1 MGPILKHKLA
11 AQRDEVIKAFDQAK
25 RKMYKRYERS
35 ESGINQKPSEKDLSY
50 AEYYEWLDAAT
61 KARDEY
67 LEEKISKEETLK
79 TLDLKYKIVAFS
91 DL

>member
-1 MGPILKHKLA
+1 MVSIAGEKA
-11 AQRDEVIKAFDQAK
+11 VAEVPFM
-25 RKMYKRYERS
+25 RPFS
-35 ESGINQKPSEKDLSY
+35 
-50 AEYYEWLDAAT
+50 YYEWLDAAT

-67 LEEKISKEETLK
+67 LEGKISKEETLK